1 MTVFFANISLVDCKN
16 TRLFYAKIDDGV
28 FHVKISLMKTELTTY
43 CKLFPTTI
51 ASVLKLHQHIS
62 ENIIIGTFFFLLF
75 NQIIGFILSRDIS
88 LLIHN
93 F

>member
-28 FHVKISLMKTELTTY
+28 FDVKISLVKTELTTY

-51 ASVLKLHQHIS
+51 ASNFVI
-62 ENIIIGTFFFLLF
+62 NNFL
-75 NQIIGFILSRDIS
+75 DIRCG
-88 LLIHN
+88 
-93 F
+93 